1 MFNVDAYEKLLD
13 CFFSQ
18 KLSFVEVVFG
28 QGTSLL
34 VQLTNDSSDCFALLA
49 IRSVLEKKPEMS
61 FHWMVSFKMCDGVH
75 GRIHFDPSGRNTNV
89 YLHDDEGKELRT
101 SVMLMEKNK
110 TNEVFVK
117 VFDRELGNYVT
128 KQLGSMFDINI
139 RQSL

>member
-1 MFNVDAYEKLLD
+1 MFNVYAYEKLLD

-34 VQLTNDSSDCFALLA
+34 VQLTNDSSDVFVLLS
-49 IRSVLEKKPEMS
+49 IRSVLEKNPEMS
-61 FHWMVSFKMCDGVH
+61 FHWRVSFKTCDGVH
-75 GRIHFDPSGRNTNV
+75 GRIHFDPSGHNANV
-89 YLHDDEGKELRT
+89 YLCDDEGKELRT

-110 TNEVFVK
+110 TNEVFIK

-139 RQSL
+139 RENL